1 VEQAWQSFERDV
13 AAALGGRRY
22 PRDVLAFESAPD
34 VLVPDVGLIVDAKL
48 RKRWTH
54 HTLLADVRR
63 KYCRPA
69 ERPLLV
75 TRRSGKPGAL
85 VCCEMDFFVELLA
98 AWRCQNESGPH
109 GDDGPARP
117 EAETAL
123 SIGQGSNE

>member
-1 VEQAWQSFERDV
+1 MEQAWQRFERDV
-13 AAALGGRRY
+13 AARLDGQRY

-34 VLVPDVGLIVDAKL
+34 VLVPDVALIIDAKL

-63 KYCRPA
+63 KYCRPG

-75 TRRSGKPGAL
+75 TRRSGKAGAL
-85 VCCEMDFFVELLA
+85 VTVELDFFVELLA
-98 AWRCQNESGPH
+98 AYRQMQSGPP

-123 SIGQGSNE
+123 SIGQGSTK